1 MIASATNVTL
11 FANAGMLAQFGNR
24 SFSPAIEW
32 ESAMRIIHEA
42 SGWVTKSDETSS
54 TTAESVWSMHE
65 PAAPRSRPSAVS
77 RLITCAI
84 EGLAAYAEA
93 THPCLVDPGDD
104 TGSRTN
110 DPDPR
115 APWKAQDYRSEDW
128 VHSSRP
134 SRPVAMCPSSDR
146 IGSRVAR
153 FFGTFWLGRKNKAP
167 VVRLDALDDRM
178 RRDIGVDRHEFEFW
192 AGQMGPHE
200 W

>member
-1 MIASATNVTL
+1 
-11 FANAGMLAQFGNR
+11 MLAQFGNR

-77 RLITCAI
+77 RLMTCAI

-93 THPCLVDPGDD
+93 THPYLVDPGDD
-104 TGSRTN
+104 TGWRTN
-110 DPDPR
+110 G
-115 APWKAQDYRSEDW
+115 
-128 VHSSRP
+128 SRP
-134 SRPVAMCPSSDR
+134 AGALEGARLPVGGLGVFQPAITAGSRCVRRA
-146 IGSRVAR
+146 IGSVLALRGSLA
-153 FFGTFWLGRKNKAP
+153 TFWFGRRNKAP
-167 VVRLDALDDRM
+167 VVRLDALDDRV
-178 RRDIGVDRHEFEFW
+178 RRDIGVDRHQFEFW
-192 AGQMGPHE
+192 AGQMGPHG